1 MRGNIFLDERRQD
14 FIDRYLAD
22 VHQRVGTRDPLH
34 RLHLIPL
41 RLRDSPVQRI
51 SVVVLLQNLPVRHGC
66 HPLVIR
72 FEPPG
77 MWTWLDES
85 EVSPIVEV
93 ARMCEHSMK
102 LVLPGSG
109 PVSCV
114 VEKFVKV
121 DVEREFEAIIKLRVR
136 VRIPPVTL

>member
-1 MRGNIFLDERRQD
+1 MRGSIFLDKRRQD

-22 VHQRVGTRDPLH
+22 VHQCVGACDPLH
-34 RLHLIPL
+34 CLNLIPL
-41 RLRDSPVQRI
+41 RLRDSPIQRI

-66 HPLVIR
+66 HPPVIE

-114 VEKFVKV
+114 VKEFVKA
-121 DVEREFEAIIKLRVR
+121 DFEREFEAIIKLRVR
-136 VRIPPVTL
+136 IRIPPVTL